1 MKTGDMRSARA
12 KSVSG
17 KSVMKKQPAPLKLVL
32 PATSANLG
40 PAFDSA
46 ALALKLHLEIQA
58 HVAPDFSIVATGRD
72 REICGKLERNL
83 VLETY
88 KEVVQAEGKTPLA
101 LALKVSNQIPIGKGT
116 GSSAAARLAGIALA
130 MHFGDLQ
137 WSAERAMEEA
147 ARREGHADNV
157 AACWLG
163 GFAVSQWQKMP
174 GLSPNGIPQTADIK
188 NAGPGAGLY
197 ACKVN
202 VKKSWPLL
210 LVVPQEA
217 LPTDESRRVVPT
229 GFSRFQAVA
238 NIQAAMLLAA
248 AFAQGSKQLLAHAV
262 QDELHQPYRASL
274 CPLFPELNELSGKK
288 GILGVVL
295 SGAGPSVLLLL
306 DPDVA
311 ARRTMQLVATHL
323 KARGREAELIL
334 TEIEKRGAGDAMK
347 PLRSETEKKK
357 GLRTRSR
364 VRARL

>member
-1 MKTGDMRSARA
+1 MKTGDMRSARS

-17 KSVMKKQPAPLKLVL
+17 KSLMKRQPAPLKLVL

-58 HVAPDFSIVATGRD
+58 HVAPEFSIAATGRD

-88 KEVVQAEGKTPLA
+88 KEMVHAEGKTPLA

-137 WSAERAMEEA
+137 WSAERVMEEA

-163 GFAVSQWQKMP
+163 GFAVSQWQKAP
-174 GLSPNGIPQTADIK
+174 NLSPNGTPQIAGAP
-188 NAGPGAGLY
+188 AGPGAGLY

-248 AFAQGSKQLLAHAV
+248 AFAQGNKQLLAHAV

-311 ARRTMQLVATHL
+311 ARRTMQLVAAHL
-323 KARGREAELIL
+323 KARRREAELIL

-347 PLRSETEKKK
+347 PLRSEAEKKK

-364 VRARL
+364 VKARL

>member
-1 MKTGDMRSARA
+1 MKTGDMRSARS
-12 KSVSG
+12 KSVSI
-17 KSVMKKQPAPLKLVL
+17 KNLMKKQPAPLKLVL

-58 HVAPDFSIVATGRD
+58 HIAPEFSIVATGRD

-88 KEVVQAEGKTPLA
+88 REIVHADGKTPLA
-101 LALKVSNQIPIGKGT
+101 LALKVNNQIPIGKGT

-130 MHFGDLQ
+130 IHFGDLQ
-137 WSAERAMEEA
+137 WSAERIMEEA

-163 GFAVSQWQKMP
+163 GFAVSQWQKTS
-174 GLSPNGIPQTADIK
+174 GLSPNGIPQIAETA
-188 NAGPGAGLY
+188 AGQGAGLY

-217 LPTDESRRVVPT
+217 LPTDESRR
-229 GFSRFQAVA
+229 
-238 NIQAAMLLAA
+238 
-248 AFAQGSKQLLAHAV
+248 
-262 QDELHQPYRASL
+262 DELHQPYRASL

-311 ARRTMQLVATHL
+311 ARRTMQLVAAHL

-364 VRARL
+364 VRARF

>member
-1 MKTGDMRSARA
+1 MKTGDMRSARP
-12 KSVSG
+12 KSVSR

-46 ALALKLHLEIQA
+46 ALALKLHLQIQA
-58 HVAPDFSIVATGRD
+58 NIAPEFSIAATGRD

-83 VLETY
+83 VLEIY

-130 MHFGDLQ
+130 IHFGDLQ
-137 WSAERAMEEA
+137 WSAERIMEEA

-163 GFAVSQWQKMP
+163 GFAVSQWQKTP
-174 GLSPNGIPQTADIK
+174 GLSPNGTPQIAETA
-188 NAGPGAGLY
+188 AGQGAGLY

-311 ARRTMQLVATHL
+311 ARRTMQLVAAHL

-347 PLRSETEKKK
+347 PLRSEAEKKK
-357 GLRTRSR
+357 GLRMRSR
-364 VRARL
+364 VRARF

>member
-1 MKTGDMRSARA
+1 M
-12 KSVSG
+12 
-17 KSVMKKQPAPLKLVL
+17 
-32 PATSANLG
+32 
-40 PAFDSA
+40 
-46 ALALKLHLEIQA
+46 
-58 HVAPDFSIVATGRD
+58 
-72 REICGKLERNL
+72 
-83 VLETY
+83 LETY
-88 KEVVQAEGKTPLA
+88 KEMVHAEGKTPLA

-137 WSAERAMEEA
+137 WSAERVMEEA

-163 GFAVSQWQKMP
+163 GFAVSQWQKAP
-174 GLSPNGIPQTADIK
+174 NLSPNGTPQIAGAP
-188 NAGPGAGLY
+188 AGPGAGLY

-248 AFAQGSKQLLAHAV
+248 AFAQGNKQLLAHAV

-295 SGAGPSVLLLL
+295 SGAGPADGHGLGVLLGRMRLPEEDGVPVRPQHVL

-311 ARRTMQLVATHL
+311 ARRTMQLVAAHL
-323 KARGREAELIL
+323 KARRREAELIL

-347 PLRSETEKKK
+347 PLRSEAEKKK
-357 GLRTRSR
+357 GLRTGSR
-364 VRARL
+364 VKARL

>member
-1 MKTGDMRSARA
+1 MKTGDMRSARP
-12 KSVSG
+12 KSVSR
-17 KSVMKKQPAPLKLVL
+17 KSVMKKQPAPLRLVL

-58 HVAPDFSIVATGRD
+58 HVAPEFSIAATGRD

-88 KEVVQAEGKTPLA
+88 KEVVHAEGKTPLA

-130 MHFGDLQ
+130 MHFGNLQ
-137 WSAERAMEEA
+137 WSAERIMEEA

-174 GLSPNGIPQTADIK
+174 SLSPNGTPQIAETTA
-188 NAGPGAGLY
+188 GQGAGLY

-311 ARRTMQLVATHL
+311 ARRTMQLVAAHL
-323 KARGREAELIL
+323 KARGRVVELIL

-357 GLRTRSR
+357 RLRT
-364 VRARL
+364 

>member
-1 MKTGDMRSARA
+1 MKTGDMRSARS
-12 KSVSG
+12 KSVSR
-17 KSVMKKQPAPLKLVL
+17 KNLMKKQPAPLKLVL

-46 ALALKLHLEIQA
+46 ALALKLHLQIQA
-58 HVAPDFSIVATGRD
+58 NVAPEFSIAATGRD

-83 VLETY
+83 VLEIY
-88 KEVVQAEGKTPLA
+88 KEVIQAEGKTPLA

-130 MHFGDLQ
+130 IHFGDLQ
-137 WSAERAMEEA
+137 WSAERIMEEA

-163 GFAVSQWQKMP
+163 GFAVSQWQKAP
-174 GLSPNGIPQTADIK
+174 GLSPNGTPQMAETTA
-188 NAGPGAGLY
+188 GQRAGLY

-311 ARRTMQLVATHL
+311 ARRTMQLVAAHL

-347 PLRSETEKKK
+347 PLRSEAEKKK
-357 GLRTRSR
+357 GLRTGSR
-364 VRARL
+364 VKARL